1 MFSFFPL
8 YQIIYYSIFY
18 LLDIMLTN
26 EILYPNLLIINLD
39 FPKILATI
47 PNYSTIPK
55 PMKISRTSKNGGFS
69 IDAVNNI

>member
-39 FPKILATI
+39 FPKILAAI
-47 PNYSTIPK
+47 PNYSTISEANENK
-55 PMKISRTSKNGGFS
+55 
-69 IDAVNNI
+69 